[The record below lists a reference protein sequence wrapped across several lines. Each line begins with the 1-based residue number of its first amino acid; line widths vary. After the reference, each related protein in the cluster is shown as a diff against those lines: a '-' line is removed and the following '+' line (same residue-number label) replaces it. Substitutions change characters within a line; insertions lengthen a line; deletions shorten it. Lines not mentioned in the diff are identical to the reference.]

1 MASKNDYARSYM
13 NQPKIVPAA
22 ANVTRRSFLQTS
34 TKAVAGGALLGA
46 LPVERFA
53 LGASAGDT
61 IKLALVGCGGRGSGA
76 ADQALS
82 TSGSVKLVACAD
94 AFKDRLDGS
103 IGNLQKKHK
112 DRVEVA
118 EDNKFI
124 GFEA

>member
-53 LGASAGDT
+53 LGASPGDT
-61 IKLALVGCGGRGSGA
+61 LKIALVGCGGRGSGA
-76 ADQALS
+76 ASQALS
-82 TSGSVKLVACAD
+82 TSGRGTIVALAD
-94 AFKDRLDGS
+94 PFYGPPASRFYK
-103 IGNLQKKHK
+103 
-112 DRVEVA
+112 
-118 EDNKFI
+118 
-124 GFEA
+124 